1 MPYTYIKH
9 YSVWQAYAIT
19 GLYSSTNFNIY
30 RKERLDMA
38 GGPGFFK
45 ELQNQ
50 AADALNELTRS
61 STNGLTGSSTTFE
74 SYGSSNGRIN
84 TSKAGKSSSS
94 EFDFG
99 VSTPKI

>member
-45 ELQNQ
+45 ELQNKELQNQ
-50 AADALNELTRS
+50 AADALNELTGS
-61 STNGLTGSSTTFE
+61 STNGLTGSTTTFE
-74 SYGSSNGRIN
+74 SYDSSNDRK
-84 TSKAGKSSSS
+84 TGKIGFVFSGPNMS
-94 EFDFG
+94 G
-99 VSTPKI
+99 